1 MSRYSTKEKDHQSV
15 AVISQQQTTFFQ
27 GQGHDDIDHPVAVE
41 AAPEIVA
48 PLLTDAQVTSARA
61 FMRNTYSRESIEL
74 LRIRFGL
81 AEGIQVD
88 RDLVMAVAQYQDTN
102 NLTVDGKLGETTFN
116 TIQAEGGEVMQDIVI
131 FRVMSPL
138 NGRMVVNGGSGLTN
152 FSGQFTIEIHLP
164 PGEDCSKYEYR
175 QFICAR
181 AEMLPAGAS
190 PAGPMTNLRD
200 LFSVPGGLQPIP
212 NFTQDGNT
220 GLTPQRMGHR
230 SGPGST
236 SPLNHYV
243 NADGSENQRNGCIFK
258 GEDFP
263 AITDRITN
271 AGEQYEFDFRFM
283 GQVVHKDRG
292 IIATKFWSVQEDFLI

>member
-1 MSRYSTKEKDHQSV
+1 MNRQLINEKTQLS
-15 AVISQQQTTFFQ
+15 AVVNPQAPTFFQ
-27 GQGHDDIDHPVAVE
+27 GQGHNAELEQTVAE
-41 AAPEIVA
+41 APTATV
-48 PLLTDAQVTSARA
+48 PLLTQAQITSAQA
-61 FMRNTYSRESIEL
+61 FMRNTYSRKSVEL
-74 LRIRFGL
+74 LRSRFGL
-81 AEGIQVD
+81 TEGHLID

-102 NLTVDGKLGETTFN
+102 NLNVDGKLGETTFN
-116 TIQAEGGEVMQDIVI
+116 TIQAEGGEVMQDVI
-131 FRVMSPL
+131 MFRVMSPL
-138 NGRMVVNGGSGLTN
+138 NGRMVVNGGPGLTN

-181 AEMLPAGAS
+181 AEMLPAGANV
-190 PAGPMTNLRD
+190 AGPMTNLRS
-200 LFSVPGGLQPIP
+200 LFTVPGGLQAIP

-220 GLTPQRMGHR
+220 SLSPQRMGHR

-243 NADGSENQRNGCIFK
+243 NADGSENQHNGCIFK

-263 AITDRITN
+263 AITGRITN

-283 GQVVHKDRG
+283 GQIIHQDRG